1 MLYSEE
7 MEKVLKRSKEIKEK
21 LNSDIENSG
30 HLLIALYENS
40 DTICHFLFKEDD
52 IIMDDLIKAYYK
64 SCHINEDLNQLINKS
79 IELSKQ
85 YKAKKIY
92 DEYIFYVFLTETS
105 VANIMLKELNIDFD
119 QYIEDTLEI
128 MNVDNNKTLSEEYP
142 FLINLSSG
150 KNNTT
155 YIKYKD
161 YLERMIYILNKK
173 NKHNPLLIGNP
184 GVGKT
189 ALVEGLAKTINTPIY
204 QLDIGGTVAKTKYR
218 GELEEKIIKTMNY
231 IESSK
236 SILFI
241 DEIHTIVNSTSSD
254 TALDIANILKPYLTK
269 QNIKIIGATTLDE
282 YYSYI
287 EKDKALSRRFNN
299 IFIDEPN
306 IYETKKIITKLIP
319 EYEDFHKIKYPKN
332 IIENI
337 LNYTNIYLPN
347 RTFPDK
353 ALDVIDELGSRK
365 GNNLYITLKNIIKD
379 YSGIYTISNKKIRS
393 LKIYY
398 PSLIEYYLPIINLNN
413 KNKNNISIIKTTN
426 SFDINKLIYDLSKVF
441 SFKKEAY
448 LEIDL
453 ELFQDYTMLN
463 NLIGSSKGYVGYNEG
478 GILSEHIIKFPLSLV
493 YFKNLD
499 KCHYQIEYYIKN
511 LFNKK
516 YFIDNKNRK
525 IYLTNCIF
533 VYSTNENNLNV
544 GLIPNKS
551 KEKFIYDIEL

>member
-30 HLLIALYENS
+30 HLLMALYENS

>member
-231 IESSK
+231 IEGSK

-393 LKIYY
+393 LKINY